1 MKKLIL
7 SGALV
12 AALAVPAVAAADEPT
27 PTEAK
32 NAAKECKALRTA
44 SGADNFKAMFGG
56 KKNAYGKCV
65 SQRAKQNHQQSETAQ
80 KNAAKECK
88 AERDADAQ
96 AFKSKYKNLGKCV
109 SERAKQKQQEQAA
122 QAKQQDTAEKNA
134 AKKCKAQ
141 RKNDL
146 AAFEATYGKKRNAF
160 GKCIS
165 ANSKGSAGQY
175 SQA

>member
-12 AALAVPAVAAADEPT
+12 AALAVPAAAAADEPT

-44 SGADNFKAMFGG
+44 SGADNFKQMFGG
-56 KKNAYGKCV
+56 KSNAFGKCV
-65 SQRAKQNHQQSETAQ
+65 SQRAKQNHQQSATAQ

-88 AERDADAQ
+88 AERDADPA
-96 AFKSKYKNLGKCV
+96 AFKTKYKNLGKCV
-109 SERAKQKQQEQAA
+109 SERAKQKQQEQAE
-122 QAKQQDTAEKNA
+122 QAKQEDTAEKNA

-141 RKNDL
+141 RKNDQ
-146 AAFEATYGKKRNAF
+146 AGFEAAYGKKRNAF
-160 GKCIS
+160 GKCVS
-165 ANSKGSAGQY
+165 ANAKGSSGQY
-175 SQA
+175 TQA